1 MQAVWTAHIFISP
14 YKWKHGVEARQLTCQ
29 EKVQNPSISRKSHM
43 LTVFW
48 DLKIEDPDFSDYIN
62 VKPIM
67 KSKTSIFVKVNG
79 FHP

>member
-1 MQAVWTAHIFISP
+1 
-14 YKWKHGVEARQLTCQ
+14 
-29 EKVQNPSISRKSHM
+29 M

-48 DLKIEDPDFSDYIN
+48 DLKVEDPDFSDYIS

-67 KSKTSIFVKVNG
+67 KSKISIFVKVNG